1 MTIFS
6 SVIAGLTRLSH
17 GNTSGIAGFGGAPAL
32 DFAAAQ
38 FALYLGLREKLVSA
52 PGLIDWIF
60 AMVRRHAT
68 AHAIALMALALW
80 SGTVPAKMGPC
91 WPDGY
96 GNFFC
101 GEGDGAARIIPKTTS
116 PSHRLALAWRLN
128 NRPPTIRPNEGDP
141 DLESLIV
148 RIEDGAILAK
158 SRGVYWNT
166 GDRYAPRQYLRAA
179 WSPDSRLLI
188 RTAGR
193 VGVPDLAELF
203 AFAEDDGI
211 IGPFDLAKVLDP
223 AVRAEM
229 KSVRDADQYS
239 LRFSYKPEPSID
251 DQGLIHASV
260 YTTAP
265 DSSDGPIYDL
275 TAQVTRAVNSL
286 DAKVVAITQYF
297 GSTISVIVH

>member
-1 MTIFS
+1 M
-6 SVIAGLTRLSH
+6 
-17 GNTSGIAGFGGAPAL
+17 
-32 DFAAAQ
+32 
-38 FALYLGLREKLVSA
+38 
-52 PGLIDWIF
+52 
-60 AMVRRHAT
+60 
-68 AHAIALMALALW
+68 
-80 SGTVPAKMGPC
+80 
-91 WPDGY
+91 
-96 GNFFC
+96 
-101 GEGDGAARIIPKTTS
+101 
-116 PSHRLALAWRLN
+116 
-128 NRPPTIRPNEGDP
+128 
-141 DLESLIV
+141 
-148 RIEDGAILAK
+148 
-158 SRGVYWNT
+158 
-166 GDRYAPRQYLRAA
+166 
-179 WSPDSRLLI
+179 PDS
-188 RTAGR
+188 
-193 VGVPDLAELF
+193 AELF